1 MGQTTLDYD
10 DRIHP
15 ELAKEYM
22 VVSQNHLAT
31 EAGYQILKQ
40 GGNAIDAAITAA
52 SVLAVVESHSTGVG
66 GDLFCLYYPNNSKEI
81 IAMNASGRAPAAV
94 TLGKLE
100 SLGIKDNIPITKK
113 AFFFIL

>member
-1 MGQTTLDYD
+1 MKDKYSIFLFSLLFSLNSYSSLGQTTLDYD

-40 GGNAIDAAITAA
+40 GGNAIDAAVA
-52 SVLAVVESHSTGVG
+52 
-66 GDLFCLYYPNNSKEI
+66 
-81 IAMNASGRAPAAV
+81 
-94 TLGKLE
+94 
-100 SLGIKDNIPITKK
+100 
-113 AFFFIL
+113 